1 MRPKILFF
9 PRCAGWML
17 YIVQQNCCCFLYLH
31 HTFRHLIPDH
41 QTIYGRFPVFSSP
54 GQLQHKQSPYECK
67 PSHASQHTSVG
78 AHLWCLNTQ
87 WTIEEK
93 YLENSFF
100 PYRSF
105 CLIWRHFKEL
115 NELMLYVLKS
125 GFQNTLEP
133 IKPVSTIC
141 IVVILFSTFE
151 LNPIPT
157 GQGYFY
163 HHVTKPGANRDRL
176 LFSNHLKKQRWLLH

>member
-1 MRPKILFF
+1 MQNFRSSRELKNSKKILWNRKALQISMRLNKLFF
-9 PRCAGWML
+9 PVVLDRCCTTYYNKTVAVSFT
-17 YIVQQNCCCFLYLH
+17 Y

-87 WTIEEK
+87 WTIEEN

-115 NELMLYVLKS
+115 NELMLY
-125 GFQNTLEP
+125 
-133 IKPVSTIC
+133 
-141 IVVILFSTFE
+141 
-151 LNPIPT
+151 
-157 GQGYFY
+157 
-163 HHVTKPGANRDRL
+163 
-176 LFSNHLKKQRWLLH
+176 

>member
-1 MRPKILFF
+1 MRF
-9 PRCAGWML
+9 
-17 YIVQQNCCCFLYLH
+17 VQQNCCCFLYLH

-87 WTIEEK
+87 WTIEEN

-133 IKPVSTIC
+133 IKPVSSIC

-163 HHVTKPGANRDRL
+163 HHVTKPGANRVKL
-176 LFSNHLKKQRWLLH
+176 LVTTSKKHWLLL